1 MGSTAMISL
10 MKENGLNI
18 QYTALNGLSQI
29 EAKQIFW

>member
-1 MGSTAMISL
+1 MISL

-29 EAKQIFW
+29 EAKQIF